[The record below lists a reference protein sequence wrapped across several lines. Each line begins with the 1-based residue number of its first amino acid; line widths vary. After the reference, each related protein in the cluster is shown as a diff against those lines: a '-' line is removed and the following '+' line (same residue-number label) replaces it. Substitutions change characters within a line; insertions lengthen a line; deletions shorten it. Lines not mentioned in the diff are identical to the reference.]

1 MKNKKYKK
9 IKTETLVDNQES
21 HFNIYTVLEKAQL
34 DQKSDDYLLYA
45 KAPYKWSL
53 RELTELTRVGIHEL
67 FIEESDEKSYDRYLA
82 INNEI
87 PKIDRSLEP
96 KFRLRTV
103 QDIGQHLVES
113 LFISDIDEKIVTKLT
128 GVADELVLCLLEEP
142 SSVNE
147 IQTLASYDLYTYV
160 HSVGVGTLTTAMAM
174 KLGIQKPEEL
184 RMYAL
189 GGILHDIG
197 KKKVPLNVLN
207 KPGPLLPEEWDLMKA
222 HPTAG
227 GELLEKIPVSK
238 TVREIVTLHHEKID
252 GSGYPFGMMGD
263 KIPFHVQVATVADI
277 FNALTT
283 SRCYHRKRS
292 RFEGLMFMKHNLGG
306 KISNEV
312 FKALV
317 ACLTEEKEKKYG

>member
-1 MKNKKYKK
+1 MGKKVYRK
-9 IKTETLVDNQES
+9 IKTETLIDNQES
-21 HFNIYTVLEKAQL
+21 HFNVYTLLEKP
-34 DQKSDDYLLYA
+34 SNEETDYLLYA

-67 FIEESDEKSYDRYLA
+67 FIEDSDADGYQRYIT
-82 INNEI
+82 INQET
-87 PKIDRSLEP
+87 PKVDRSLAP
-96 KFRLRTV
+96 KFRLRSV

-113 LFISDIDEKIVTKLT
+113 IFISEIDEKVVAKLS
-128 GVADELVLCLLEEP
+128 GVADELVLCLLEDP
-142 SSVNE
+142 NSVNE
-147 IQTLASYDLYTYV
+147 IQTLASYDLYTYI
-160 HSVGVGTLTTAMAM
+160 HSVGVGTLTTAIAM
-174 KLGIQKPEEL
+174 KMGITKPDEL
-184 RMYAL
+184 RRFAL

-207 KPGPLLPEEWDLMKA
+207 KPGPLLPEEWELMKA
-222 HPTAG
+222 HPQVG
-227 GELLEKIPVSK
+227 GELLAAVPLPKEVK
-238 TVREIVTLHHEKID
+238 EIVTLHHEKLD
-252 GSGYPFGMMGD
+252 GSGYPSGLLGD
-263 KIPFHVQVATVADI
+263 RIPMHVQVSTVADI

-317 ACLTEEKEKKYG
+317 ACLTDEKEKKYG